1 MSLSTM
7 ITDSDVAAVLSNPR
21 LPDNPIVECNSAF
34 LTLTG
39 YSREEIIGHNCRFL
53 AGPDTDNA
61 QTDAIRACVRERR
74 PALIELLNYRKDGTP
89 FRNAVM
95 IAPIFGD
102 DGALEYFLGSQ
113 MAVAGP
119 ETQRE
124 SRAADARARIGAL
137 TARQRA
143 VLVAMA
149 SGKLNKQIAWDLGL
163 TERTVKMH
171 RAAMLKALNARS
183 GAEGI
188 RLAIEAGY

>member
-1 MSLSTM
+1 MSLSAM
-7 ITDSDVAAVLSNPR
+7 ITNSDVAAVLSNPR
-21 LPDNPIVECNSAF
+21 LPDNPIVECNAAF
-34 LTLTG
+34 LALTG
-39 YSREEIIGHNCRFL
+39 YTREEIVGRNCRFL
-53 AGPDTDNA
+53 AGPDTENA
-61 QTDAIRACVRERR
+61 QTDAIRACVREQR

-95 IAPIFGD
+95 VAPIFGPE
-102 DGALEYFLGSQ
+102 GSVEYFLGSQ
-113 MAVAGP
+113 MAVTGP
-119 ETQRE
+119 ETQRAH
-124 SRAADARARIGAL
+124 RAADALARIGAL
-137 TARQRA
+137 TARQRS

-149 SGKLNKQIAWDLGL
+149 AGKLNKQIAWDLGL